1 MRVKIILCLIAAG
14 YVFKKSNDAQMAIY
28 AFIAALVLC
37 FLLPPVMK
45 LFWKR
50 MRKKRYL
57 RSPISKIDSME
68 GHEFEEYLQALYEK
82 NEYKCKIVGEKGH
95 DYGVDLIIKKNG
107 VKTAV
112 QAKRYQNIVGIKAV
126 QEVASGK
133 SYYDCDDAIVVTN
146 SHFSKAAK
154 ELAEKCGVGLI
165 DREYLKKLYE

>member
-1 MRVKIILCLIAAG
+1 
-14 YVFKKSNDAQMAIY
+14 
-28 AFIAALVLC
+28 
-37 FLLPPVMK
+37 
-45 LFWKR
+45 
-50 MRKKRYL
+50 MRKMDTSAKSWERKVMIMEL
-57 RSPISKIDSME
+57 ILLSKKME
-68 GHEFEEYLQALYEK
+68 L
-82 NEYKCKIVGEKGH
+82 
-95 DYGVDLIIKKNG
+95 
-107 VKTAV
+107 KTAV

>member
-1 MRVKIILCLIAAG
+1 M
-14 YVFKKSNDAQMAIY
+14 
-28 AFIAALVLC
+28 
-37 FLLPPVMK
+37 
-45 LFWKR
+45 
-50 MRKKRYL
+50 

-82 NEYKCKIVGEKGH
+82 NGYKCKIVGEKGH

-133 SYYDCDDAIVVTN
+133 SY
-146 SHFSKAAK
+146 
-154 ELAEKCGVGLI
+154 
-165 DREYLKKLYE
+165 

>member
-14 YVFKKSNDAQMAIY
+14 YVFKKSNDVQMAIY

-37 FLLPPVMK
+37 LLLPPVMK

-82 NEYKCKIVGEKGH
+82 NG
-95 DYGVDLIIKKNG
+95 
-107 VKTAV
+107 
-112 QAKRYQNIVGIKAV
+112 
-126 QEVASGK
+126 
-133 SYYDCDDAIVVTN
+133 
-146 SHFSKAAK
+146 
-154 ELAEKCGVGLI
+154 
-165 DREYLKKLYE
+165 

>member
-14 YVFKKSNDAQMAIY
+14 YVFKKSNDAQMSIY

-37 FLLPPVMK
+37 LLLPPVMK

-82 NEYKCKIVGEKGH
+82 NGYKCKIVGEKGH
-95 DYGVDLIIKKNG
+95 DYGVDLVFTTRQKM
-107 VKTAV
+107 T
-112 QAKRYQNIVGIKAV
+112 
-126 QEVASGK
+126 E
-133 SYYDCDDAIVVTN
+133 
-146 SHFSKAAK
+146 
-154 ELAEKCGVGLI
+154 
-165 DREYLKKLYE
+165 

>member
-14 YVFKKSNDAQMAIY
+14 YVFKKSNDAQMSIY

-37 FLLPPVMK
+37 LLLPPVMK

-82 NEYKCKIVGEKGH
+82 NGYKCKIVGEKGH

-126 QEVASGK
+126 QEVASG
-133 SYYDCDDAIVVTN
+133 
-146 SHFSKAAK
+146 
-154 ELAEKCGVGLI
+154 E
-165 DREYLKKLYE
+165 